1 MNIND
6 EVFAGQAI
14 IYRSSLSSLLPP
26 QELGSVFAL
35 LEVNNYLDT
44 INNRRS
50 IFNFTAAK
58 KLSACSEHSESRL
71 KADEQTSFRANQND
85 R

>member
-6 EVFAGQAI
+6 EVLAGQAI

-50 IFNFTAAK
+50 ISNITAAER
-58 KLSACSEHSESRL
+58 LSACSEHSESRL
-71 KADEQTSFRANQND
+71 KADNQASFRANQNA

>member
-50 IFNFTAAK
+50 ILDFM
-58 KLSACSEHSESRL
+58 SAG
-71 KADEQTSFRANQND
+71 KADLKQTNRLLLELIRMIDNS
-85 R
+85 

>member
-50 IFNFTAAK
+50 ILDFM
-58 KLSACSEHSESRL
+58 SAG
-71 KADEQTSFRANQND
+71 KADLKQTNRLLLEPIRMIDNKQ
-85 R
+85 

>member
-44 INNRRS
+44 ISNRRS
-50 IFNFTAAK
+50 ILDFM
-58 KLSACSEHSESRL
+58 SAG
-71 KADEQTSFRANQND
+71 KADLKQTNRLLLELIRMIDNS
-85 R
+85 

>member
-26 QELGSVFAL
+26 QELGSVFAM

-50 IFNFTAAK
+50 ILDFM
-58 KLSACSEHSESRL
+58 SAG
-71 KADEQTSFRANQND
+71 KADLKQTNRLLLELIRMIDNS
-85 R
+85 